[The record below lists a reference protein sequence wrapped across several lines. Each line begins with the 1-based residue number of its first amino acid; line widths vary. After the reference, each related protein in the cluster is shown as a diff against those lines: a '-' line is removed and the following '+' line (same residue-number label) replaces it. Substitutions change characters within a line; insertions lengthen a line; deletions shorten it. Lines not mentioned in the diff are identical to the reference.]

1 MAEKS
6 ILDPHVRE
14 SLDANAIDYEV
25 LECAPELADTAE
37 FCAHYGIAATEACN
51 AIIVVLKTEPR
62 RYVAC
67 LVRAD
72 TRLDVNRKVRDLVG
86 TKKLSFASAEE
97 TAELTGMMIGGVSIP
112 GLPPEIPIYLDQRVM
127 EAPRVILGGGNRSSK
142 IRLAPAE
149 LLKLP
154 NAQVA
159 DIAQLWTAAAQPP
172 L

>member
-1 MAEKS
+1 MPETDSS
-6 ILDPHVRE
+6 ILDPRVRE
-14 SLDANAIDYEV
+14 SLDSAGISYEV

-51 AIIVVLKTEPR
+51 AIVVALKTEPR

-86 TKKLSFASAEE
+86 TKRLSFASAEE
-97 TAELTGMMIGGVSIP
+97 TAELTGMMIGGVTIP
-112 GLPPEIPIYLDQRVM
+112 GLPPGIPIYVDGKVM
-127 EAPRVILGGGNRSSK
+127 EQPRVIIGGGNRSSK
-142 IRLAPAE
+142 ARLAPSE

-159 DIAQLWTAAAQPP
+159 DIAIPR
-172 L
+172 